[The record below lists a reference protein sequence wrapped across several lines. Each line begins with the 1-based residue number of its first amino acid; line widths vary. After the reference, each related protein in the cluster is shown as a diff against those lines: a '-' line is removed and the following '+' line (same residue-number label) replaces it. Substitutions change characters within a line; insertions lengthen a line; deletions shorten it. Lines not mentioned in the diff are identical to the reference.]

1 MKKIY
6 IAEDDPIIAEIL
18 STHLEQNGYKLEHF
32 TDGKSLLETFYKN
45 PCDLVITDIRMP
57 VMDGYELCR
66 EIRKS
71 SFIPVIMI
79 SANNEEVDRILGLE
93 LGGDDYIPKP
103 INLREL
109 SVKVKNSLRRMDVM
123 SQQCQN
129 RETSPCLEH
138 LDLILNMEQRQA
150 TISGDLFE
158 LTTKEFDFLELL
170 MKNVGKPFSREQIIK
185 QVWQYDFDGD
195 TRQVDQL
202 IKRLRKKMLLLGTAC
217 EIKTVWGF
225 GYKIGASHEK

>member
-6 IAEDDPIIAEIL
+6 IAEDDQSISAIL
-18 STHLEQNGYKLEHF
+18 KTHLEQNGYEITCF
-32 TDGKSLLETFYKN
+32 PEGFSLISEFDRK
-45 PCDLVITDIRMP
+45 PCDLIITDIMMP
-57 VMDGYELCR
+57 IMNGYDLCR

-71 SFIPVIMI
+71 SLVPLIMI

-93 LGGDDYIPKP
+93 LGGDDYIGKP

-109 SVKVKNSLRRMDVM
+109 SIKVKNAIRRMEVI
-123 SQQCQN
+123 QQIVLPK
-129 RETSPCLEH
+129 SSVGH
-138 LDLILNMEQRQA
+138 LDLTLDLEQRSA
-150 TISGDLFE
+150 NISGELFD

-170 MKNVGKPFSREQIIK
+170 INNVGKAFSREQIIK

-202 IKRLRKKMLLLGTAC
+202 IKRLRKKMLLFGAEC

-225 GYKIGASHEK
+225 GYKIGGNDEK

>member
-6 IAEDDPIIAEIL
+6 IAEDDPSISGIL
-18 STHLEQNGYKLEHF
+18 KTHLKQNGYEIQCF
-32 TDGKSLLETFYKN
+32 PEGQSLLAGFN
-45 PCDLVITDIRMP
+45 QSPCDLIITDIMMP
-57 VMDGYELCR
+57 VMNGYDLCR

-71 SFIPVIMI
+71 SLIPLIMI

-93 LGGDDYIPKP
+93 LGGDDYIGKP

-109 SVKVKNSLRRMDVM
+109 SIKVKNSLRRMEVIKQITLPR
-123 SQQCQN
+123 S
-129 RETSPCLEH
+129 SIAH
-138 LDLILNMEQRQA
+138 LDLTLDLEERSA
-150 TISGDLFE
+150 TISGDLFD

-170 MKNVGKPFSREQIIK
+170 IKNVGKAFSREQIIK

-202 IKRLRKKMLLLGTAC
+202 IKRLRKKMLLLGAEC

-225 GYKIGASHEK
+225 GYKIGGNDEK